1 MARFALRL
9 VADQEGLLFQPRR
22 EQRGTPRDVGL
33 DGADVELPGAS
44 GTVRGWWIPGEPGR
58 GAFLFLPGAIGNSS
72 HELPTFAFLRGL
84 GAGVLAIDYPGYGRS
99 DGRPT
104 IAACRRAAADGF
116 RFLAAA
122 RPAPGPLF
130 VYGRSLGCLFA
141 AALAAEQG
149 AGLVFHNGFPSVPDL
164 AACFL
169 PRPLVAVSCYVRV
182 GCAPALAAR
191 RAPALFLHARGD
203 EVIPPALGRRAFDL
217 AAAPK
222 RFLELAGGHFGDG
235 WQRDPGVRAAFAD
248 LLSGAAAGWGGRSPE
263 RSPEETA

>member
-9 VADQEGLLFQPRR
+9 LVDQEGLLFQPRR

-33 DGADVELPGAS
+33 DCRDVEIPLAS
-44 GTVRGWWIPGEPGR
+44 GRGAVRGWWIPGEPGR

-104 IAACRRAAADGF
+104 IAGCRRAAERGF
-116 RFLAAA
+116 ELLEAV
-122 RPAPGPLF
+122 RPAPGPLA
-130 VYGRSLGCLFA
+130 VYGRSLGCQLA
-141 AALAAEQG
+141 APLAAERG
-149 AGLVFHNGFPSVPDL
+149 AGLVFHNGFPSVPEL

-169 PRPLVAVSCYVRV
+169 PRALVAVSCYVRL

-191 RAPALFLHARGD
+191 RGPALFLHARGD
-203 EVIPPALGRRAFDL
+203 EVIPPVLGRRAYEL
-217 AAAPK
+217 AAGPK
-222 RFLELAGGHFGDG
+222 RFVALGGGHFGDG
-235 WQRDPGVRAAFAD
+235 WQREPGVREAFAD
-248 LLSGAAAGWGGRSPE
+248 LLSGEAAGWGS